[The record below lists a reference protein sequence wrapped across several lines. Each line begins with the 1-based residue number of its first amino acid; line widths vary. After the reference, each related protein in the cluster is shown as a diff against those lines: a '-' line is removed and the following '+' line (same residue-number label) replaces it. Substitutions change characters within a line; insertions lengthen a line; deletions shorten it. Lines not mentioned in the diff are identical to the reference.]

1 MSVKIGVIFGVRF
14 ERRNVN
20 IKANLHENWNMQTL
34 FWTGVF
40 WVFLPNI
47 VKIDLCNFE
56 LFISKLVHFWDILW
70 SYEKQLLPVRRC
82 ALFLE
87 MFMDFAEDFADYLYH
102 THVHNRCWK
111 YHVKRSL
118 FNIDKKISCRRQT
131 ARYLRKRLTTVNS
144 DL

>member
-56 LFISKLVHFWDILW
+56 LYHLKVGAFLRHFVIIWKATLT
-70 SYEKQLLPVRRC
+70 SEKVCP
-82 ALFLE
+82 FLE

-102 THVHNRCWK
+102 TQVHNRCWK

-118 FNIDKKISCRRQT
+118 FYIDKKISCRRQT
-131 ARYLRKRLTTVNS
+131 ARYLRKRLRTVNS
-144 DL
+144 DP